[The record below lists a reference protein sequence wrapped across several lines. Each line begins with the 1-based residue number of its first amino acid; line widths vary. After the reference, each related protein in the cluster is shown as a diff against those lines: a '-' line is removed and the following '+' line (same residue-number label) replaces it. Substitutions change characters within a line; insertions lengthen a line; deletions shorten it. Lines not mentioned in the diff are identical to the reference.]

1 MDNSYVKLLAKVN
14 LIFLAVFALGLAL
27 TSLLARNYLYDNAK
41 SEIQERARLM
51 MQATLA
57 TRDYTS
63 QDIKPLLI
71 RRERA
76 NDTFLPETV
85 PAFAATEVFQR
96 IQAQNPD
103 YSYKEATL
111 NPTNLRDRA
120 SDWEADIIN
129 SFRNHRDEKLLFGE
143 RNTPAGRSLYMARP
157 ITIKDPACLDC
168 HDTAR
173 RAPKAVVA
181 QYGPD
186 NGFGWK
192 LNETVGAQVVS
203 VPESV
208 AIKTADRALTQ
219 IIVDLAIL
227 AVFSLLLFDLLLI
240 FTVIRPVKK
249 LARIADEVSKGRL
262 EVEQLPVRG
271 RDEISN
277 LAASFNRMLRSLQQ
291 AMKLLSAEDD
301 GPAGR

>member
-1 MDNSYVKLLAKVN
+1 MKLLAKVN
-14 LIFLAVFALGLAL
+14 LIFLFVFGSGIGITAYLAHD
-27 TSLLARNYLYDNAK
+27 YLYQNARR
-41 SEIQERARLM
+41 EIEERARLM
-51 MQATLA
+51 MEATLA
-57 TRDYTS
+57 TREYTS

-85 PAFAATEVFQR
+85 PAFAATEIFNR
-96 IQAQNPD
+96 IQKQNPD

-111 NPTNLRDRA
+111 NPTNPRDRA

-129 SFRNHRDEKLLFGE
+129 SFRNHKDQKTLYGE
-143 RNTPAGRSLYMARP
+143 RSTPTGRSLYMARP
-157 ITIKDPACLDC
+157 ITITDAACLEC
-168 HDTAR
+168 HDTAH
-173 RAPKAVVA
+173 RAPRAVVA

-192 LNETVGAQVVS
+192 LNETVGAQIVS
-203 VPESV
+203 VPETLV
-208 AIKTADRALTQ
+208 IKTADRALTE
-219 IIVDLAIL
+219 IVIELAAL
-227 AVFSLLLFDLLLI
+227 AVVCLVLFDLLLI
-240 FTVIRPVKK
+240 FTVIRPVAK
-249 LARIADEVSKGRL
+249 LAKTADEVSKGRI

-271 RDEISN
+271 KDEISN

-301 GPAGR
+301 GTPRS